1 MLKRLSLI
9 PLVALVLSG
18 CAATTEPPV
27 RAWLSEQKAYAEIK
41 QGHLEKAE
49 ADLKKA
55 LRDNPTDP
63 TILNN
68 MAFIQFKEGE
78 FQKAIGYLEQA
89 RALRSNDNDEPYIL
103 NEARIYISAHH
114 YRKAL
119 TLLSIIEP

>member
-1 MLKRLSLI
+1 MLKKLSLI

-41 QGHLEKAE
+41 QGHLEQAE

-78 FQKAIGYLEQA
+78 FQKGGMEMRQNIVE
-89 RALRSNDNDEPYIL
+89 RANS
-103 NEARIYISAHH
+103 
-114 YRKAL
+114 
-119 TLLSIIEP
+119 